1 MHCFVIATISS
12 LSFNS
17 DTAPANVP
25 STPKSAVRRQSLA
38 TTALMNSA
46 RKAIESAKKASAA
59 RSRLASA
66 PQKADRNG
74 EGTPRKRPESAADG
88 TLRDQENVGL
98 ASQTSGKV

>member
-1 MHCFVIATISS
+1 MATISS

-17 DTAPANVP
+17 DAVPANVP

-38 TTALMNSA
+38 ATALMNSA
-46 RKAIESAKKASAA
+46 RKAIESAKKASVA

-66 PQKADRNG
+66 PQKADING

-88 TLRDQENVGL
+88 TLRNQENGGL
-98 ASQTSGKV
+98 ASGTGGMV

>member
-1 MHCFVIATISS
+1 M
-12 LSFNS
+12 LG
-17 DTAPANVP
+17 NVP

-66 PQKADRNG
+66 GTPQKAG
-74 EGTPRKRPESAADG
+74 GTPRKRLESAPDNTLRNQENGGLGPES
-88 TLRDQENVGL
+88 
-98 ASQTSGKV
+98 SGKVYFIFHMRSFDI